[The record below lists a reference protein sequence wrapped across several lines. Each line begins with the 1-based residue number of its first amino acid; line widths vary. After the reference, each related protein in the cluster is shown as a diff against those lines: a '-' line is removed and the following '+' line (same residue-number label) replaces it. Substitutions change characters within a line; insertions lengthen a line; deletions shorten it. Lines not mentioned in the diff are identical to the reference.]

1 LRLKCPKFD
10 FRWGSALDP
19 AGGAYSA
26 HTDSLAVLKRPTSK
40 RRKWGSGRRGGEKK
54 KKRKRE
60 EGKGGKGRAQPQTF
74 WPRTPLI

>member
-40 RRKWGSGRRGGEKK
+40 RRKEE
-54 KKRKRE
+54 KRE
-60 EGKGGKGRAQPQTF
+60 KRRRKGRKGEGPAPNI
-74 WPRTPLI
+74 LA